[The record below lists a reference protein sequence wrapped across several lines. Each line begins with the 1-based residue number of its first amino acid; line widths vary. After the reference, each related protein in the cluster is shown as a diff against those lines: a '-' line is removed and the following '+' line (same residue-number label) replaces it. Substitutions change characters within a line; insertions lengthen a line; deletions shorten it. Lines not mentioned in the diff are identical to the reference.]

1 MTLTNEQ
8 YDALLEKYNS
18 YVEHG
23 NQICVNKKDYLQAV
37 ISFSKAIAIGE
48 LMDDSKLA
56 LRAKMKVA
64 QVYYK
69 NRKPKEAYKL
79 YCELSEY
86 DDIFSEEEY
95 LRIQNN
101 KGITLFRMGRFQ
113 EATDYFEI
121 IVAKDNPTAKRK
133 AFNNMGVMFYCLHTF
148 FEQDCLDRA
157 IQCFEKA
164 YSLSSDDQ
172 LMRHRIL
179 RNTGMAFYEKKDYST
194 SLRKLKE
201 SLLLTENKIELA
213 STLNELAKV
222 YIGLHD
228 YDQAL
233 QNLREAEKILLQKD
247 YRDLEELSRNIF
259 IHGLLA
265 QKQNRIESA
274 FSHFRTA
281 LQGFVEMEIY
291 SEAALVCRE
300 LYQMFKESKP
310 ERASFFLDQYQF
322 YLNYLDPMES

>member
-1 MTLTNEQ
+1 MTLTDEQ
-8 YDALLEKYNS
+8 VRLLLEKYHTYFQNG
-18 YVEHG
+18 HQLLG
-23 NQICVNKKDYLQAV
+23 KKDYVEAV
-37 ISFSKAIAIGE
+37 ISYSKAISVGE
-48 LMDDSKLA
+48 LLEDPKLA
-56 LRAKMKVA
+56 LQAKMEVA

-69 NRKPKEAYKL
+69 TRKPKEAYQL

-86 DDIFSEEEY
+86 EDFFSEDAY
-95 LRIQNN
+95 LKIQNN
-101 KGITLFRMGRFQ
+101 KGITLFQMGRFQ
-113 EATDYFEI
+113 EAADHFER
-121 IVAKDNPTAKRK
+121 IVNKDNPTAQRK
-133 AFNNMGVMFYCLHTF
+133 AFNNMGVMYYYLHTF

-164 YSLSSDDQ
+164 YNLSTEDL

-179 RNTGMAFYEKKDYST
+179 RNTGMVFCEKMDYST
-194 SLRKLKE
+194 ALRKFKE
-201 SLLLTENKIELA
+201 SLLFTDNKIELA
-213 STLNELAKV
+213 STLNEMAKV

-228 YDQAL
+228 FDQAL

-247 YRDLEELSRNIF
+247 HRDLEELSRNIF

-265 QKQNRIESA
+265 KQQVRIETA

-281 LQGFVEMEIY
+281 LQGFVEAEVY
-291 SEAALVCRE
+291 PEAVLVCRE
-300 LYQMFKESKP
+300 IYEMFKGSKP

>member
-1 MTLTNEQ
+1 MTLTSEQ
-8 YDALLEKYNS
+8 YNLLLEKYHS
-18 YVEHG
+18 CFEHG
-23 NQICVNKKDYLQAV
+23 NQICNSKNDYLQTV
-37 ISFSKAIAIGE
+37 ISYSKAIAIGE
-48 LMDDSKLA
+48 LMGDPKLA
-56 LRAKMKVA
+56 LQAKMEVA
-64 QVYYK
+64 KVYYK
-69 NRKPKEAYKL
+69 NRKPKEAYQL

-86 DDIFSEEEY
+86 DDIFSEDEY

-113 EATDYFEI
+113 EAADHFET
-121 IVAKDNPTAKRK
+121 IVTKDNPTAKRK
-133 AFNNMGVMFYCLHTF
+133 AFNNMGVMYYCLHTF

-157 IQCFEKA
+157 IQSFEKA
-164 YSLSSDDQ
+164 YSLSSEDQ

-179 RNTGMAFYEKKDYST
+179 RNTGMAFCEKKDYST
-194 SLRKLKE
+194 ALRKLKE
-201 SLLLTENKIELA
+201 SLLFTENKIELA
-213 STLNELAKV
+213 STLNEMAKV

-265 QKQNRIESA
+265 KKQGRIETA

-291 SEAALVCRE
+291 SEAVLVCRE
-300 LYQMFKESKP
+300 LYQMFKVSKP